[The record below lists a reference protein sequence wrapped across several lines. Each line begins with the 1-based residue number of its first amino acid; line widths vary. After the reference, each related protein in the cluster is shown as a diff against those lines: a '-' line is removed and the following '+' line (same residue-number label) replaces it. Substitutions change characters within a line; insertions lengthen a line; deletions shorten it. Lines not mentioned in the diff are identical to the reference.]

1 MEGVG
6 AGPLISL
13 STPVLN
19 PQVTIYNPTQHTESH
34 VNPLHTV
41 HASDSPE
48 LVRELLV
55 PMEI

>member
-1 MEGVG
+1 MEDETHTHKHTD
-6 AGPLISL
+6 IH
-13 STPVLN
+13 T
-19 PQVTIYNPTQHTESH
+19 HTESH